1 MSYNIKTMVQ
11 NGSDYNIFTYSKP
24 MKKRIKEKKNDNGKD
39 TEGDTCSFWTRA
51 EADLRLNG

>member
-24 MKKRIKEKKNDNGKD
+24 MKKNDNGKD